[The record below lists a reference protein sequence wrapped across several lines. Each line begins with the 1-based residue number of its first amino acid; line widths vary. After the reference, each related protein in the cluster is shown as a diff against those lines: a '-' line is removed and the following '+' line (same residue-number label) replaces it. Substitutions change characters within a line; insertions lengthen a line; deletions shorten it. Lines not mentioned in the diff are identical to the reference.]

1 MMRGWKIMQNLN
13 IALLTMEDLIDKQI
27 EAIINDELR
36 IKNVSGLL
44 KYREVLGNLK
54 REYILG
60 LNLLKSNGVYIW
72 DCSRIIFL
80 EDYLKALDTL
90 IANNVLKEE
99 NMEMILQ
106 YLKAI
111 TINSYGDIYKNRASD
126 EVKYWTQYGAIIG
139 YADEVEVIAEK
150 QDILQEVLARQAAN
164 YADYQ
169 EALQFIYGSVLS
181 YKKVR

>member
-1 MMRGWKIMQNLN
+1 MQNLN

-80 EDYLKALDTL
+80 EDYLKAVDTL
-90 IANNVLKEE
+90 MANNVLKEE

-111 TINSYGDIYKNRASD
+111 TINSNGDIYKNRASD

-139 YADEVEVIAEK
+139 YADARDEKLEVIAEK
-150 QDILQEVLARQAAN
+150 QDILQEVLAKQAAN
-164 YADYQ
+164 FADYQ
-169 EALQFIYGSVLS
+169 EALQFIYDSVLS